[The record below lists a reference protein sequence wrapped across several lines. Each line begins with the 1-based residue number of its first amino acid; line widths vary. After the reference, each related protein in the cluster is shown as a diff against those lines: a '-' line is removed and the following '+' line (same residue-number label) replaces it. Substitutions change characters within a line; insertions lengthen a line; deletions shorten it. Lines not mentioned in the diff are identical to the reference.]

1 MKKLLILFFFIINSV
16 YSAETI
22 PNSRLFHLEG
32 ADYKYTNPTAFEW
45 ARTLPSN
52 GWKFLD
58 SSFSSK
64 YLGAWGI
71 IALSTGVM
79 IIYDQKITHQAQRL
93 GRFLKLGNKENTVAT
108 FRVGGSA
115 LLRRP
120 GDLGSTF
127 YFIGDGWIT
136 IGFMTGMFFNGYLN
150 NNPRTLQ
157 VSSQLLQ
164 GLLLTGLT
172 TQTIKRITGRE
183 SPVTATKPGGRWH
196 FFPSFKTYQGHISAY
211 DAFPSGHLAT
221 TMTTFMILS
230 ENFPEYTWIK
240 PVGITAMSLLAF
252 QMVNNSVHWAS
263 DYPLALGI
271 GYMIGK
277 TIVENGRQKLEGTGE
292 QSHSYF
298 APLLDPTGKYGIAWN
313 MDY

>member
-1 MKKLLILFFFIINSV
+1 M
-16 YSAETI
+16 
-22 PNSRLFHLEG
+22 PNSHIYHLEG
-32 ADYKYTNPTAFEW
+32 ADYKYTSPTAFEW
-45 ARTLPSN
+45 AKTLPQN
-52 GWKFLD
+52 GWRFLD

-79 IIYDQKITHQAQRL
+79 IIYDQQITNQTQRF
-93 GRFLKLGNKENTVAT
+93 GRFLKLGNKENTVGT
-108 FRVGGSA
+108 LNVGGSK

-120 GDLGSTF
+120 SDLGSAF
-127 YFIGDGWIT
+127 YFIGDGWVT
-136 IGFMTGMFFNGYLN
+136 IGLLSGFFINGYLKEQ
-150 NNPRTLQ
+150 PRTLQ

-172 TQTIKRITGRE
+172 TQILKRSTGRE
-183 SPVTATKPGGRWH
+183 SPIKATKPGGRWK
-196 FFPSFKTYQGHISAY
+196 FFPSFSTFQHHISSY

-221 TMTTFMILS
+221 TMTTFMIIS

-240 PVGITAMSLLAF
+240 PVGITAMTLLGF

-277 TIVENGRQKLEGTGE
+277 TIVDNGRQKLEGDTN
-292 QSHSYF
+292 QTHSYF
-298 APLLDPTGKYGIAWN
+298 APVFDPNGKVGLAWN
-313 MDY
+313 LDY